1 MIAVR
6 YIVVSVQITK
16 LVVCW

>member
-1 MIAVR
+1 VIAVR